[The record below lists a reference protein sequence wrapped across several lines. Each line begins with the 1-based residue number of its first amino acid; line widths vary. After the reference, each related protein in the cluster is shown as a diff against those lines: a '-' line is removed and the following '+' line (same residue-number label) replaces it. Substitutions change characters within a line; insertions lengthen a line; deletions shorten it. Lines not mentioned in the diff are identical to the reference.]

1 MSRRG
6 VIQLARRN
14 WVPVVAFVWM
24 AQSVFTVHYL
34 TDVSKSEPASVFS
47 SLDLSLSLV
56 FPTAARSASPSST
69 SRDIQQQQKQQ
80 QQPEIG
86 SSSPNHADAD
96 ADAVLDDHGDQMFCY
111 SDSLSQFKGRCASIP
126 LHC

>member
-14 WVPVVAFVWM
+14 WVPIVAFVWM

-56 FPTAARSASPSST
+56 FPTAARGATPSST
-69 SRDIQQQQKQQ
+69 SRDIQQQQ
-80 QQPEIG
+80 QPEIG
-86 SSSPNHADAD
+86 SGSPNHAEA
-96 ADAVLDDHGDQMFCY
+96 ALDDHGDQMFCY

-126 LHC
+126 QHC